1 MTTKG
6 WLTALKFCASITLIA
21 RGWLTWRWDSPFRGI
36 IWKEDWWGGMVDDW
50 ATFATTSDPA
60 ITNGLMILGCVMMV
74 GGVVPWLLPYFPKLR
89 WALLFFAGLLVLDSA
104 ARWINTHFDLGMAI
118 EHALQMVAPV
128 ALFLAVSFP
137 DKTRPWILMVSVAT
151 AFTFVGHG
159 LYAMGFHPVPLS
171 YQTMTMNILS
181 VSQESAFLILKIAGW
196 LDVLAAACLFV
207 RPLRFYALLYMIA
220 WGAATALA
228 RIVAHGNID
237 PWLWETAVRTSH
249 WMLPLL
255 LLLLTKRVESK
266 S

>member
-1 MTTKG
+1 MTAKG
-6 WLTALKFCASITLIA
+6 WINALKFCVSITLIA
-21 RGWLTWRWDSPFRGI
+21 RGWLTWRWESPFRGI
-36 IWKEDWWGGMVDDW
+36 IWKEDWWGGVVEDW
-50 ATFATTSDPA
+50 ATFATTSDPT
-60 ITNGLMILGCVMMV
+60 ISSGLMILGCVMMV
-74 GGVVPWLLPYFPKLR
+74 GGVVPWLLPALPKLR

-104 ARWINTHFDLGMAI
+104 ARWINTDFDLGMAI
-118 EHALQMVAPV
+118 EHALQMVAPI
-128 ALFLAVSFP
+128 ALFMAMSLP
-137 DKTRPWILMVSVAT
+137 DNVRPWITTVTIAT
-151 AFTFVGHG
+151 ALTFVGHG

-181 VSQESAFLILKIAGW
+181 VSQDSAFLILKIAGW

-207 RPLRFYALLYMIA
+207 RPLHFTALLYIIA

-228 RIVAHGNID
+228 RIVAHGNLD

-255 LLLLTKRVESK
+255 LLLLTRRVESK